1 MGCRILKAQWAL
13 KPAPNP
19 KSSLPCILTFV
30 GLFFCSIFEEREEH
44 LNSARKW
51 YFCKQEI
58 EHNSPSRKDGIDFK
72 KESQLRK
79 SYCSFL
85 QELGMKLKVPQVT
98 IASAMMVCHRFYM
111 RQSHAKND
119 WQTIGTTG
127 MFLACKIEETP
138 RFLNDVVVVA
148 YELIY
153 QWDPSAPKRIRQK
166 EVFNKQKE
174 LILIGERLLLSTL
187 AFDVDVQL
195 PYKPLVTA
203 LKRLGMAADLGKVA
217 WNFVNDWLYTT
228 LCLEYKPHYI
238 AAGSIFLAS
247 KFQKVKLP
255 SDKGKVWWMEFDV
268 SPKQLQ
274 KVIQKMLKLFE
285 KDRKQNLP
293 PSKTHQPE
301 PLDGQT
307 RVDSSQSCISSVTI
321 SDQLDSHDATT
332 EASGCNEPVMPNCCH
347 NQETINYCISPV
359 EVLPC
364 QTSDTGSS
372 SSAIDNGD
380 TGICRSTEENYPDQ
394 TTQSTTGSVS
404 VSKDY
409 SKINV
414 FQIREAIKRRR
425 LSRATSTKEVQ
436 PMSPDIDSEA
446 WIEKELEHGIELEY
460 ESSLKKRIKAS

>member
-1 MGCRILKAQWAL
+1 MARQLPQNHLTNRI
-13 KPAPNP
+13 PGTTP
-19 KSSLPCILTFV
+19 SLCV
-30 GLFFCSIFEEREEH
+30 QEEH
-44 LNSARKW
+44 LISARKW

-58 EHNSPSRKDGIDFK
+58 ENHSPSRKDGVDFK
-72 KESQLRK
+72 KECQLRK

-119 WQTIGTTG
+119 WQTIGTAG
-127 MFLACKIEETP
+127 IFLACKIEETP

-148 YELIY
+148 YELIFK
-153 QWDPSAPKRIRQK
+153 WDPSASKRIRQK
-166 EVFNKQKE
+166 EIFIKQKE
-174 LILIGERLLLSTL
+174 LILIAERLLLSTF
-187 AFDVDVQL
+187 AFDVDIQL
-195 PYKPLVTA
+195 PYKPLVAA

-217 WNFVNDWLYTT
+217 WNFVNDWLCTT

-274 KVIQKMLKLFE
+274 EVIQRMLKLFE
-285 KDRKQNLP
+285 KDRKQSLP
-293 PSKTHQPE
+293 PSKEKTHQPE
-301 PLDGQT
+301 ALDGQT
-307 RVDSSQSCISSVTI
+307 RVDSSQSCISSVTV
-321 SDQLDSHDATT
+321 SDQLDSH
-332 EASGCNEPVMPNCCH
+332 EAMTVASECNKSVMPSCCH
-347 NQETINYCISPV
+347 DQQNVNYCISPV

-372 SSAIDNGD
+372 SSAVDNGD
-380 TGICRSTEENYPDQ
+380 TGVCQNTEENFPDQ
-394 TTQSTTGSVS
+394 ITQSTTVSIS
-404 VSKDY
+404 VSKD
-409 SKINV
+409 KINLC
-414 FQIREAIKRRR
+414 QIREAIKRRR
-425 LSRATSTKEVQ
+425 LCRATSTKEVQ
-436 PMSPDIDSEA
+436 PVSPDIDSEA

-460 ESSLKKRIKAS
+460 ESSLKKKRKAS